1 LARLLWLLLLPMAC
15 METPERLSETC
26 EELTY
31 CWLGCLP
38 NSSGAN
44 FTCLGIPS
52 DDTLESTLERCV
64 QEGSGSCKEIAKC
77 LWEGNTARGQVT
89 ASDILTCLE
98 KANRDGQM
106 VFLQAGADCT
116 QKCRDKCMSCEHA
129 FCLECRD
136 CLDNLAKECVLD
148 NPGTVTPVYGADR

>member
-1 LARLLWLLLLPMAC
+1 MARLLWLLWLLMGC

-31 CWLGCLP
+31 CWLSCLP

-44 FTCLGIPS
+44 FTCLGNLP
-52 DDTLESTLERCV
+52 DELESTLERCV
-64 QEGSGSCKEIAKC
+64 QVGSGSCKDIAKC
-77 LWEGNTARGQVT
+77 LWEGNIARGQVT
-89 ASDILTCLE
+89 PSDILTCLE

-116 QKCRDKCMSCEHA
+116 QKCQDECMSCERA
-129 FCLECRD
+129 FCLECGK
-136 CLDNLAKECVLD
+136 CLDNLAKECSPD
-148 NPGTVTPVYGADR
+148 GPGTVTPV